1 MFCVIVAINVAA
13 QATILWIT
21 DAKLYFLL
29 VSLSTQDNAKPL
41 EQLKSGSRKTI
52 NWDIHQAKVS
62 MNQNNKSV
70 SRFLKGTLQRNL
82 EHFLKNFI

>member
-13 QATILWIT
+13 QATILSIT

-29 VSLSTQDNAKPL
+29 VSLSTQDNAKLL

-52 NWDIHQAKVS
+52 NWDIYQAKVS